1 MPDLST
7 FLNDATRSALIVI
20 VGQLLL
26 IAVAALIAIRFAGAT
41 AHAALVRLFDREA
54 EEGTAQEVNPAE
66 IERRR
71 KTLDEL
77 FYNALRVII
86 LAIAFLMALQ
96 VLHLD
101 IGPGGAR
108 PGPEPGRSE
117 PRP

>member
-26 IAVAALIAIRFAGAT
+26 IAVAALIAIRFAGTT

-96 VLHLD
+96 VL
-101 IGPGGAR
+101 PGGAR